1 MRGGQGRQLSDPE
14 GPGACREG
22 EAGSGQGAAFPVVF
36 PGEENWEPALL
47 LLESGLPASPVF
59 EHSGPREQ
67 PSSGFNRLGICGEAA
82 LGRPGRKP
90 SLGQPGPC
98 WARLPRRPPLQPGS
112 RAATPGLCSRATYIS
127 VAWWAGG
134 VGEQVSGISEAAP
147 RGAPPLTGRLCRP
160 WADPPSEIQPPRSR
174 GSLGAAR
181 LVEFRDLK
189 LYPDTQG
196 APEQRKERRSA
207 GSPSSWQHPRASQ
220 RLREQGGP
228 TGVVSA
234 VRLCE
239 YCAGAWVCPLS
250 LTMRTFGRVQV
261 SSAERPFTW
270 VCLFMIRCTACIFG
284 KDLCPRC
291 LTPQGTSSRFAP
303 WLATR
308 SDRLA
313 KRFAGLLHHKNALPL
328 GS

>member
-1 MRGGQGRQLSDPE
+1 M
-14 GPGACREG
+14 
-22 EAGSGQGAAFPVVF
+22 VF

-98 WARLPRRPPLQPGS
+98 WARLPRRPPLQPSS

-196 APEQRKERRSA
+196 APEHGRSGDLLGLPQA
-207 GSPSSWQHPRASQ
+207 GSTHAPPSGSESRA
-220 RLREQGGP
+220 GP
-228 TGVVSA
+228 PGWCPPFDCVNTVLGHG
-234 VRLCE
+234 
-239 YCAGAWVCPLS
+239 CALCPLQRGHLEEYRLVPQNVLS
-250 LTMRTFGRVQV
+250 LGFV
-261 SSAERPFTW
+261 S
-270 VCLFMIRCTACIFG
+270 L
-284 KDLCPRC
+284 
-291 LTPQGTSSRFAP
+291 
-303 WLATR
+303 
-308 SDRLA
+308 
-313 KRFAGLLHHKNALPL
+313 
-328 GS
+328 